1 MRTTL
6 SLTLLLTLLTVSG
19 GLVAQNM
26 RLSTESQRAEKSYY
40 RASELYRNNR
50 LDQAVEE
57 MRKAVAYDTAFSEGW
72 LTLGDIYTDLQ
83 NLPEAIKAYRSGM
96 EKGRQPYPQVWL
108 LIANLEQKEG
118 NYQVAID
125 TYNKA
130 LKFEPASSAKLPK
143 IEKSIN
149 QCEYALEM
157 MKHPVDFHPIN
168 LGASINSPYS
178 EYFPCITV
186 DGETFLFTRRVPSEV
201 LPGKE
206 QEDFYI
212 AARSDTGWLMSRP
225 IGEPI
230 NTEWNEGAPTL
241 SPDGQFLF
249 FTACANM
256 MREYG
261 PDRDGYGS
269 CDLFVCRRL
278 GNGWSDPVNIGSP
291 INTANW
297 ESQPSFSSDGQTLY
311 FIRGGRSRQNS
322 EDQDIYTSCLQK
334 DGKWSTPHRLPDII
348 NSKGKEESVFIHPD
362 GHTLYFSS
370 DGHPG
375 MGGLDIF
382 VSRLQ
387 PNGEW
392 SEPENLGYPI
402 NTNKD
407 ENSLLVSGDGKWGY
421 FASDRSGGYGKLD
434 LYKFKLPESAKPKQ
448 LTWLKGTVYDAKTMA
463 KLEARFEL
471 IELSNGKTVVES
483 YSDPSDGHFLVAL
496 PSGTEYALNVS
507 KNGYLFYSDHFNLT
521 GNATQTDPYIRDIPL
536 QPIVVGET
544 VILRNVFFDTDSYL
558 LKDES
563 KTELLRL
570 VDLMQ
575 SNPKLKI
582 ELSGHTDNKG
592 DNKHN
597 QELSLNRAKAVFNF
611 MIEQKIASDR
621 ISYKGYGETTP
632 ISTNETEVGRA
643 LNRRTAFMVKEI

>member
-19 GLVAQNM
+19 GLAAQNM

-96 EKGRQPYPQVWL
+96 ERGRQPYPQVWL

-521 GNATQTDPYIRDIPL
+521 GNATQTDPYLRDIPL

-597 QELSLNRAKAVFNF
+597 QELSLNRAKAVFDF

-632 ISTNETEVGRA
+632 ISTNETEEGRA

>member
-57 MRKAVAYDTAFSEGW
+57 MRKAVGYDTAFSEGW

-597 QELSLNRAKAVFNF
+597 QELSLNRAKAVFDF

-632 ISTNETEVGRA
+632 ISTNETEEGRA

>member
-1 MRTTL
+1 MRITLPLALLL
-6 SLTLLLTLLTVSG
+6 SLLAVST

-26 RLSTESQRAEKSYY
+26 HLSTESQRAEKSYY

-50 LDQAVEE
+50 LEQAVEE

-83 NLPEAIKAYRSGM
+83 DLPEAIKAYRYGM

-118 NYQVAID
+118 NYQIAID
-125 TYNKA
+125 TYHKA
-130 LKFEPASSAKLPK
+130 LEFEPASSSKLPK

-149 QCEYALEM
+149 QCQYALEM
-157 MKHPVDFHPIN
+157 MQHPVDFHPIN
-168 LGASINSPYS
+168 LGSAINSAYS

-186 DGETFLFTRRVPSEV
+186 DGETFLFTRRIPSTIHQ
-201 LPGKE
+201 GKE

-212 AARSDTGWLMSRP
+212 AAKSDTGWLPSKP

-230 NTEWNEGAPTL
+230 NSDWNEGAPTL

-278 GNGWSDPVNIGSP
+278 GSGWSDPVNIGSP

-311 FIRGGRSRQNS
+311 FIRGGRTRQNAD
-322 EDQDIYTSCLQK
+322 DQDIYTSSLLK
-334 DGKWSTPHRLPDII
+334 DGKWSTPQRLPDII

-382 VSRLQ
+382 VSRLS

-392 SEPENLGYPI
+392 SKPENLGYPI
-402 NTNKD
+402 NTYKD

-421 FASDRSGGYGKLD
+421 FASDRPGGLGKLD
-434 LYKFKLPESAKPKQ
+434 LYKFKLPESARPQQ

-471 IELSNGKTVVES
+471 IDLSTGKTVVES

-496 PSGTEYALNVS
+496 PSGKEYALNVS
-507 KNGYLFYSDHFNLT
+507 KNGYLFFSDHFNLT
-521 GNATQTDPYIRDIPL
+521 GPATQNDPFLRDIPL
-536 QPIVVGET
+536 QPIIVGET

-558 LKDES
+558 LKDQS

-570 VDLMQ
+570 VELMN

-597 QELSLNRAKAVFNF
+597 QELSFNRAKAVFDF
-611 MIEQKIASDR
+611 LMEQKIASDR
-621 ISYKGYGETTP
+621 ISFKGYGETSP
-632 ISTNETEVGRA
+632 ISTNETEEGRA